1 MAFFGLFSKE
11 KKEALRNEMLTEEVD
26 NKMNLW
32 LERKKGE
39 SIVKKF

>member
-1 MAFFGLFSKE
+1 VGDFNSLSKD
-11 KKEALRNEMLTEEVD
+11 KKEALRNQMLGLELE

-39 SIVKKF
+39 SLVKKF